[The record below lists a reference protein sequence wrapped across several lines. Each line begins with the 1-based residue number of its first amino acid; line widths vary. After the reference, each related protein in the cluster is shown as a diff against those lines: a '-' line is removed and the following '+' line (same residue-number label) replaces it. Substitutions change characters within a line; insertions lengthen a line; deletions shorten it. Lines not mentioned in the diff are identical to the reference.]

1 MAKKNVKVTESMY
14 QVLMSPVVTEKS
26 TMVAESNTLTFKVKP
41 DATKI
46 QIKEAIEALYKV
58 KVDRVNTAAV
68 KGKTKRF
75 RGTIG
80 QRSDWKKA
88 YVRLAEGQ
96 SVDLSAG
103 I

>member
-1 MAKKNVKVTESMY
+1 MAKKDVKITESMY
-14 QVLMSPVVTEKS
+14 QVLLSPVVTEKS

-41 DATKI
+41 EATKPE
-46 QIKEAIEALYKV
+46 IKEAVEALYKV
-58 KVDRVNTAAV
+58 KVESVNTSPV

-75 RGTIG
+75 RGHTG

-88 YVRLAEGQ
+88 FVRLADGQ

>member
-1 MAKKNVKVTESMY
+1 MAKNAVKITEAMY
-14 QVLMSPVVTEKS
+14 QVLLGPVVTEKT

-41 DATKI
+41 EATKP

-58 KVDRVNTAAV
+58 KVDTVNTSNV
-68 KGKTKRF
+68 KGKSKRF
-75 RGTIG
+75 RGHIG